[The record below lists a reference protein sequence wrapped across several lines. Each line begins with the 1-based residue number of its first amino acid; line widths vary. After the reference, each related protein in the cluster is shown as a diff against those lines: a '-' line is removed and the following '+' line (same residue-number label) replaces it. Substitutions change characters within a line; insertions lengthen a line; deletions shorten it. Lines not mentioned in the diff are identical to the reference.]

1 MVRVT
6 IKNEESREDA
16 VILVKHEGP
25 EVRDVRELSGGQA
38 TTFNV
43 GDRDG
48 IEIVERTK
56 PVTEMDG
63 GSPPAADGGE
73 KTPAA

>member
-6 IKNEESREDA
+6 VKNEETREDA

-25 EVRDVRELSGGQA
+25 KVRDVRELSGGQA
-38 TTFNV
+38 TTFIV

-48 IEIVERTK
+48 IEIIERTK
-56 PVTEMDG
+56 SVTELDG
-63 GSPPAADGGE
+63 GSPPAPDSGE